1 MTQAVRI
8 RQVRIRV
15 PSGSTVSGA
24 NLANRLAN
32 SIAKESRQAV
42 PEPVRRSL
50 AARLTNAV
58 QNREK
63 R

>member
-15 PSGSTVSGA
+15 PSGSAVNGA
-24 NLANRLAN
+24 NLAQRLAN
-32 SIAKESRQAV
+32 SIAIESRQAV